1 MTDRTA
7 DTSDACHVKPPR
19 FCMGCNADLTG
30 TYATRLF
37 CDPCNERRDRQRSAA
52 AKRRA
57 YAARRA
63 SGEPRNVGGAK
74 AKSKHC
80 HNCERMPWARPVGG
94 NCPGCGLPWAA
105 EMNVRQAP
113 TPGAWVW
120 L

>member
-7 DTSDACHVKPPR
+7 SDRPR
-19 FCMGCNADLTG
+19 LCLGCNDDLTG

-37 CDPCNERRDRQRSAA
+37 CDACNERRDRQRSAA

-63 SGEPRNVGGAK
+63 NGEPRNVGGAK

-80 HNCERMPWARPVGG
+80 KTCERMPWARPQGG
-94 NCPGCGLPWAA
+94 VCPECGLPWAP

-113 TPGAWVW
+113 TSGAWVW